1 MMRPFFFLVGITV
14 LFVSCGTLPNK
25 KTKGPMFE
33 ALSPQQSGIFF
44 SNVLDDTRSIPSG
57 ADSLMENLPWGINE
71 LMYNYAGGGVSVADI
86 NNNGLPDIFFTS
98 NQGEGALY
106 LNLGD
111 FRFQDITKESGLT
124 YPAAWVTGTV
134 MADVNGDGFMDIY
147 VCRAGKKPMSNT
159 SNLLFIN
166 NGNLTFTERAAEY
179 GLNDIGLTTSASFF
193 DMDLDGDLDVYVL
206 NQPIFGE
213 EDPTSFQFEILLPH
227 DSLSAD
233 RLYEN
238 VGNRFVDVT
247 FQAGLPVEKG
257 SGLGITISDLDMD
270 GLPDIFV
277 ANDWI
282 TNDFVYINQG
292 NGKFENQ
299 CEELLPR
306 NSFFSMGCDIADV
319 DNNGRPDVFVCDMA
333 PYSHYRRNMILN
345 GAPQEYYQLQKRYKG
360 VMQYSRNMLHLNYQ
374 GGFQETGNMHGIART
389 DWSWSPLL
397 VDLDNDGLKDLF
409 VTNGMKRDVGNMDFE
424 MLMYADLEGES
435 YKRERAELVKN
446 YPVYRLPNRAFRNN
460 SAGRWIDVTDSWGFG
475 GPLNTQGSAYADLD
489 LDGNI
494 DLILNPTDSVARIYK
509 NHGDENNHL
518 SIKILGAG
526 KNTLGLG
533 TKVWLFNNGE
543 THFCELSNA
552 RGFQSSS
559 EPIIHFGVGKATLID
574 SIRVVFP
581 LGSYQVLKNVP
592 VQQRITLT
600 ENGSNPQHLIPL
612 EDANDTWSN
621 ATHRIIPAF
630 KHNQPDFFDFARD
643 KTAFRMFSREGPA
656 LVVAD
661 VNGDLRQD
669 FFVGGQAGQ
678 PSRIYIQTTSGEF
691 LLSNQPEIEADSTS
705 ADVDAVI
712 VDLNADGYPDL
723 YVASGSNL
731 FPISDERYLD
741 RLYLNN
747 GKGQFKRCKD
757 CLEDIRVS
765 SGCVA
770 AHDVDDD
777 GIPEL
782 FVGGRVVPGTEGII
796 PESYLLQNSNGRF
809 SSTSNTII
817 KNLPSVGMVTDA
829 IWHDLNTDGEKEL
842 IVTCE
847 WESPKV
853 YKWSKNVFTESA
865 AEFGINLPNGLW
877 TSISVC
883 DANADGKQDLLFGNW
898 GLNSILTADV
908 KKPLKL
914 LINDFD
920 GNGKQEPLLC
930 IYLNDT
936 LDSFLGRNEIC
947 GAMPQFW
954 RKYNTY
960 QSFATTP
967 LTNKFGLATIDNSEY
982 RTVNELQSTLM
993 MNSES
998 GKYTQKSLPFGCQA
1012 ASINAAITLN
1022 GDKRPILFGG
1032 NESLHYT
1039 EGAIDALG
1047 VRLLSL
1053 SESNILQIQS
1063 PKLGELFPLFRNVS
1077 SAEIISINGEEFILV
1092 ARPSNELL
1100 LVKP

>member
-1 MMRPFFFLVGITV
+1 MRAYILLPALTV
-14 LFVSCGTLPNK
+14 LLASCNALRNK
-25 KTKGPMFE
+25 KVEEPMFE
-33 ALSPQQSGIFF
+33 VLSPQQSGIYF
-44 SNVLDDTRSIPSG
+44 SNVLEDTRSIPTG
-57 ADSLMENLPWGINE
+57 VDSLAKNLPWGIND

-86 NNNGLPDIFFTS
+86 NNDGLPDIFFTS
-98 NQGEGALY
+98 NQSQGALY

-111 FRFQDITKESGLT
+111 FRFRDITKEAGLT
-124 YPAAWVTGTV
+124 YPLAWVTGTV

-147 VCRAGKKPMSNT
+147 LCRSGKKPMSNT
-159 SNLLFIN
+159 SNFLFIN
-166 NGNLTFTERAAEY
+166 NGDLTFTERAAEY
-179 GLNDIGLTTSASFF
+179 GLNDMGLTTNASFF

-213 EDPTSFQFEILLPH
+213 EDPTSFQFEVLLPH
-227 DSLSAD
+227 DSLSTD

-238 VGNRFVDVT
+238 VGNRFVDIT

-257 SGLGITISDLDMD
+257 AGLGVTISDLDMD

-282 TNDFVYINQG
+282 TNDFVYINRG
-292 NGKFENQ
+292 SGKFDNQ
-299 CEELLPR
+299 CEKLLPR

-345 GAPQEYYQLQKRYKG
+345 AAPQEYYQLQKRYKG

-374 GGFQETGNMHGIART
+374 GGFQETGNMHGVART

-424 MLMYADLEGES
+424 MLMYADLEDES
-435 YKRERAELVKN
+435 YTRNRAELVKN
-446 YPVYRLPNRAFRNN
+446 YPVYGLPNRVFRNN
-460 SAGRWIDVTDSWGFG
+460 RSGRWTDVSNTWGFSN
-475 GPLNTQGSAYADLD
+475 PLNTQGSAYADLD

-494 DLILNPTDSVARIYK
+494 DLIVNPTDSVARIYRNRGK
-509 NHGDENNHL
+509 GNNHI

-526 KNTLGLG
+526 KNTMGLG
-533 TKVWLFNNGE
+533 TKVSMFNNGE
-543 THFCELSNA
+543 TQFFELSNA

-559 EPIIHFGVGKATLID
+559 EPIIHFGVEKSTRID
-574 SIRVVFP
+574 SIRIVFP
-581 LGSYQVLKNVP
+581 LGSTQVLKNVP
-592 VQQRITLT
+592 VQQRITLI
-600 ENGSNPQHLIPL
+600 EDNSNHQPLIPL
-612 EDANDTWSN
+612 EDVNDTWLN

-630 KHNQPDFFDFARD
+630 KHKQTDFFDFARD

-669 FFVGGQAGQ
+669 FFIGGQAGQ
-678 PSRIYIQTTSGEF
+678 PSRIYIQTTSGEL
-691 LLSNQPEIEADSTS
+691 LLSNQPEIEADS
-705 ADVDAVI
+705 AAVDVDAVI

-723 YVASGSNL
+723 YVASGSNI
-731 FPISDERYLD
+731 FAIDDERYLD

-782 FVGGRVVPGTEGII
+782 FVGGRVVPEVEGAS
-796 PESYLLQNSNGRF
+796 PESHLLKNLNGRF
-809 SSTSNTII
+809 SSTRNTII
-817 KNLPSVGMVTDA
+817 KDLSSLGMVTDA
-829 IWHDLNTDGEKEL
+829 IWHDLNDDGEKEL
-842 IVTCE
+842 MVTCE
-847 WESPKV
+847 WGAPKV
-853 YKWSKNVFTESA
+853 YKWTKKALTESA

-877 TSISVC
+877 TSVSVC

-898 GLNSILTADV
+898 GLNSILTADSD
-908 KKPLKL
+908 KPLKL
-914 LINDFD
+914 LLNDFD
-920 GNGKQEPLLC
+920 GNGNKESLLC
-930 IYLNDT
+930 IYMNDT

-960 QSFATTP
+960 RSFATTP
-967 LTNKFGLATIDNSEY
+967 LTNKFGLGTIDSSEN
-982 RTVNELQSTLM
+982 RTVTELQSTLM
-993 MNSES
+993 VNSEL
-998 GKYTQKSLPFGCQA
+998 GKYTKKTLPFESQA
-1012 ASINAAITLN
+1012 SSINAAITLSN
-1022 GDKRPILFGG
+1022 HNRTVLFGG

-1039 EGAIDALG
+1039 EGPIDALG
-1047 VRLLSL
+1047 VQLLGL
-1053 SESNILQIQS
+1053 SESDSLQMQS
-1063 PKLGELFPLFRNVS
+1063 PKLGELFPLLRNVS
-1077 SAEIISINGEEFILV
+1077 SAKTISIEGEEFILV
-1092 ARPSNELL
+1092 ARPLNELL